1 MKDEHP
7 EDQLLRRITPIVL
20 RGGLIVAMT
29 LVALGLLRWATL
41 SREFLEEWRSI
52 TSGVH
57 PPAFVWREEVA
68 SVLKLRPR
76 GLVLVGLAC
85 LTATP
90 LARVLLCAATFAR
103 ARDRVFVA
111 LTGVVVV
118 LLAVAILLGRIG

>member
-1 MKDEHP
+1 MNDHP
-7 EDQLLRRITPIVL
+7 EDHLLRRITPVVL
-20 RGGLIVAMT
+20 RGGLVIAMT
-29 LVALGLLRWATL
+29 LVSLGLLRWATL
-41 SREFLEEWRSI
+41 SREFLDEWRSI
-52 TSGVH
+52 TSGTH
-57 PPAFVWREEVA
+57 PPAFVWRDELA
-68 SVLKLRPR
+68 SVLRLRPR
-76 GLVLVGLAC
+76 GMVLVGLGC